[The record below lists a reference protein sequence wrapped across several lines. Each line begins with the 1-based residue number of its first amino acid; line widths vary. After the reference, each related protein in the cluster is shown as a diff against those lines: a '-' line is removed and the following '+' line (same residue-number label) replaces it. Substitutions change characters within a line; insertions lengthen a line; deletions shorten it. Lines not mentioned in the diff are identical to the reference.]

1 MKAPVT
7 SSSVSRF
14 GYPGNSKTADRKK
27 FTERYYE
34 WTCKT
39 LEKKYGRV
47 DHAEDAFNDLIND
60 ILKTHGIHRNERN
73 CGYKFHTLIINRA
86 KGCFWRIAA
95 KVWNKAHVRY
105 VESEQAL
112 GQPSRDAD
120 AVEEK
125 EELENEVLHIAYAL
139 LSDDYKSQPYYSRFY
154 PEDLLCWRIY
164 VEEGCSGMATAFRE
178 GCSESTVSRAK
189 KRVGLTIIE
198 IARENIAARERL

>member
-7 SSSVSRF
+7 TPSVRRF

-27 FTERYYE
+27 FTERYYD
-34 WTCKT
+34 WTRTT
-39 LEKKYGRV
+39 LERKYGRV
-47 DHAEDAFNDLIND
+47 DLAEDAFNDLIND

-73 CGYKFHTLIINRA
+73 RGYKFHTLIINRA

-139 LSDDYKSQPYYSRFY
+139 LSDDYKSLPYYSRFD

-164 VEEGCSGMATAFRE
+164 VEEGCSGKATALRE

-189 KRVGLTIIE
+189 KRVGFTVIE
-198 IARENIAARERL
+198 IAKENIAVRERL

>member
-7 SSSVSRF
+7 TPSVRRC

-47 DHAEDAFNDLIND
+47 DHAEDAFTDLIND
-60 ILKTHGIHRNERN
+60 ILKTHGIHRNDKNR
-73 CGYKFHTLIINRA
+73 GYKYHTLIINRA

-120 AVEEK
+120 AVTVNDDGTELTLTGAATGAMGDSSTTSVTVKFTSTSGRTIEK
-125 EELENEVLHIAYAL
+125 TY
-139 LSDDYKSQPYYSRFY
+139 PY
-154 PEDLLCWRIY
+154 L
-164 VEEGCSGMATAFRE
+164 
-178 GCSESTVSRAK
+178 
-189 KRVGLTIIE
+189 
-198 IARENIAARERL
+198 AA

>member
-34 WTCKT
+34 WTRKT
-39 LEKKYGRV
+39 LEGKYGRV

-60 ILKTHGIHRNERN
+60 ILKTRGIHRNERN
-73 CGYKFHTLIINRA
+73 RGYKFHTLIINRA

-112 GQPSRDAD
+112 GQPSRNAD

-139 LSDDYKSQPYYSRFY
+139 LSDDYKSLPYYSRFD

-164 VEEGCSGMATAFRE
+164 VEEGCSGKATALRE